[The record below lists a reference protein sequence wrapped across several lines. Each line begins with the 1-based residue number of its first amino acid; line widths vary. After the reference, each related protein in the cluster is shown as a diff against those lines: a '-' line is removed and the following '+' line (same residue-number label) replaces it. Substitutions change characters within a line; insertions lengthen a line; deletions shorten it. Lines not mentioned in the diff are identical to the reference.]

1 MGELSN
7 ESRVSYKFDRLNKDL
22 TKYFNEKLKKQN
34 VTRSEA
40 SILFI
45 LNKEDH
51 ISQSQLSK
59 ALEVNEATIT
69 RALTRL
75 ENKHLVEK
83 VLSEEDKRKKLVTL
97 TNKGKDICEEIMKH
111 QEEFKKDLF
120 EDFTDEELENL
131 KNSIEKI
138 SKKLHVYINNKN
150 YNKE

>member
-1 MGELSN
+1 MSEFST

-22 TKYFNEKLKKQN
+22 TKYFNKKLKTHN
-34 VTRSEA
+34 VTRSEV

-45 LNKEDH
+45 LNKEDY

-59 ALEVNEATIT
+59 LLEVNEATVT

-75 ENKHLVEK
+75 ENKRFVRK
-83 VLSEEDKRKKLVTL
+83 VLSEKDKRKKLVAL
-97 TNKGKDICEEIMKH
+97 TEKGKNVCKEIMKH
-111 QEEFKKDLF
+111 QEEFKKELF

-138 SKKLHVYINNKN
+138 SNKLHK
-150 YNKE
+150 YNQ